1 MKCPVCSMEMVAQDF
16 GGVKVDVCK
25 NGCKGIWF
33 DHGELVN
40 LDEKNE
46 GLGQAL
52 LEALHY
58 PRDNEGKRGQIPC
71 PKCGIPMQIH
81 KYKRSKEVNVDECYN
96 CGGFFLDS
104 GELTEIRDTYMSDQ
118 EVHNYMQKLIHENPE
133 YQKAEANV
141 KKLERRAEAINRF
154 TKFLRIS
161 YWLGKGDRDAA
172 KAAG

>member
-1 MKCPVCSMEMVAQDF
+1 MKCPVCSKEMVQENF
-16 GGVKVDVCK
+16 GINVDVCE

-46 GLGQAL
+46 GLGEALQQAL
-52 LEALHY
+52 NY
-58 PRDNEGKRGQIPC
+58 PRANDANRGQLLC
-71 PKCGIPMQIH
+71 PKCNIPMQIH

-118 EVHNYMQKLIHENPE
+118 EVHAYMQKLIDGIPE
-133 YQKAEANV
+133 YQKE
-141 KKLERRAEAINRF
+141 KLDLEKLDRRTGAIDKY
-154 TKFLRIS
+154 TKFLRFS
-161 YWLGKGDRDAA
+161 YWTGKARPKPA
-172 KAAG
+172 

>member
-1 MKCPVCSMEMVAQDF
+1 MKCPVCSQEMVEEDF
-16 GGVKVDVCK
+16 GGTKVEVCR

-52 LEALHY
+52 QEALNY
-58 PRDNEGKRGQIPC
+58 PRANEGKRGQLPC

-81 KYKRSKEVNVDECYN
+81 KYKRAKEVNVDECYN

-104 GELTEIRDTYMSDQ
+104 GELTEVRNTYMSDV
-118 EVHNYMQKLIHENPE
+118 EVQAYMQKLIDGIPE
-133 YQKAEANV
+133 YQLA
-141 KKLERRAEAINRF
+141 KLELDRLDRRTEAIRKHTN
-154 TKFLRIS
+154 FLRFS
-161 YWLGKGDRDAA
+161 YWMGKE
-172 KAAG
+172 K